1 MKTVV
6 IKLNGRL
13 EFRLPT
19 EMDNAA
25 LLKDVLSNIDSRD
38 VMKVFM
44 SGFSKENVV
53 LVCSS
58 FDEAAGE

>member
-53 LVCSS
+53 LVCS
-58 FDEAAGE
+58 